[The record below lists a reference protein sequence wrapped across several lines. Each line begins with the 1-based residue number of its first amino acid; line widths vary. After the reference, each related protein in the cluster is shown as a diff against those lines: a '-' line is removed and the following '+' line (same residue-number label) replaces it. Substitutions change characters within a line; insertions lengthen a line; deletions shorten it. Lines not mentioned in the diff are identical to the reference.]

1 MRCGLTCVDRTLH
14 ASFYQLGLTVGRRP
28 GYFLIV
34 PILLTLF
41 CITGFQR
48 IKYEIDPEYLF
59 SPMNG
64 EGKTERAVVESFF
77 KPNYTSRFN
86 VGRITRPGEG
96 ELRTETSDF

>member
-1 MRCGLTCVDRTLH
+1 MGCGLTWVDMVLH
-14 ASFYQLGLTVGRRP
+14 KGFYGFGVIVGKHP

-34 PILLTLF
+34 PLLLTLL

-59 SPMNG
+59 SPVRG
-64 EGKTERAVVESFF
+64 EGKTERAIVEQFF

-86 VGRITRPGEG
+86 VGRITRPG
-96 ELRTETSDF
+96 R